1 MARYRYAVVP
11 FIGRIKGSQS
21 AGEVANQLQS
31 LIDQHSNQGWE
42 LHEVTNVNIEVRPGC
57 LASLFG
63 GQASYMRFDQVIF
76 RQEIG

>member
-1 MARYRYAVVP
+1 MAKYRYSVVP

-21 AGEVANQLQS
+21 ASEVGKQLQS
-31 LIDQHSNQGWE
+31 LIDQHASQGWE

-63 GQASYMRFDQVIF
+63 GQVSYMRFDQVIF